1 MVFEVLTLVFD
12 QLNRALDAEKEE
24 LRREEIAVTLVKEAM
39 YGFYS
44 YWKLYGTQSSYRV
57 TDGILRDYAR
67 VFTDVSVK
75 IRFCG
80 VFSDDIVEDLGLFG
94 FAIRM
99 QAIADEPKNQDSGIY
114 YIQEANK
121 LLNDVYSKFE
131 EFDKKFQ

>member
-24 LRREEIAVTLVKEAM
+24 LRREEIAITLVKEAVF
-39 YGFYS
+39 GFYS
-44 YWKLYGTQSSYRV
+44 YWKLYSSHSPYNI

-80 VFSDDIVEDLGLFG
+80 VFPNDVIDDLDLFG
-94 FAIRM
+94 FALRM
-99 QAIADEPKNQDSGIY
+99 QSIADEPKGQDAQY
-114 YIQEANK
+114 FYVEATNK
-121 LLNDVYSKFE
+121 LLNDIYCKFE
-131 EFDKKFQ
+131 KFDKKY